1 MEIEL
6 LAPAGSYETLQAV
19 IAAGADAVYVGGGR
33 FGARAYA
40 QNLTE
45 EELLKAIDLCHL
57 YGKKLYLTVN
67 TLLKEEEL
75 SDGLCD
81 YLLPYYR
88 QGLDAVIVQ
97 DMGVFRYIRRTFPD
111 LPVHASTQMTVAG
124 SYGAAYLKELGAARI
139 VAAREL
145 SLKELRG
152 IHERTEIEIECF
164 VHGALCYC
172 YSGQCLLSS
181 IIGGRSGNRGRC
193 AQPCRLPYEVLDQKG
208 AAVPAKGAYVL
219 SPKDLCTIEHLP
231 KLAAGGVHSFKIEG
245 RMKQTAYAAGVV
257 AVYRRYLDGWQN
269 DLREAEMRG
278 MDGAE
283 ALAYAEARYRVSRE
297 DQKLLL
303 SLGNRSGFT
312 EGYFYQK
319 NGQNMITFQK
329 PNHVKTNVEAAEK
342 TNTFEERKEKI
353 KGTLILNKEFPAKIK
368 LVCRHAEILREGDVV
383 QTAKKQPLT
392 RDRVDECMKKT
403 GGTPFVFEELVIRMD
418 EDIFLPVQ
426 ALNRLRRDA
435 LAALWEELL
444 KGYRRDPAQTRP
456 KAEEAAVRAE
466 KENVPEEEE
475 AAVRAE
481 KANVPE
487 EEEAAV
493 RRRGITAA
501 GAGKTRAGS
510 DRTDQTHIAVSVET
524 KEQLDAALSC
534 DFADDIYLAS
544 VSFVPEVHRAGKR
557 AYLTLPA
564 VFRDRT
570 AERYRALVREAKAAG
585 TDGLVVKSY
594 DALGFA
600 LGPDGCGLPLIL
612 DHSLYSWNHEARMGF
627 FAEPVQP
634 AAKDPSGQPAVAETF
649 VGNGRILRDTVPLE
663 LNRREMAGRDNNG
676 SEMQLYGRLPLMTSA
691 QCVHANTAGCDHR
704 ETVLFLKDRYGKR
717 FPVKN
722 FCKECYNTIYNAA
735 PLLLFDGRED
745 FLSMGISS
753 FRLSFTVEDKKETA
767 HVLSMFRRTFLTGE
781 ARARDLFAGDYTNG
795 HYRRGVE

>member
-1 MEIEL
+1 MSLLERRTEMEIEL

-312 EGYFYQK
+312 EGY
-319 NGQNMITFQK
+319 
-329 PNHVKTNVEAAEK
+329 
-342 TNTFEERKEKI
+342 
-353 KGTLILNKEFPAKIK
+353 
-368 LVCRHAEILREGDVV
+368 
-383 QTAKKQPLT
+383 
-392 RDRVDECMKKT
+392 
-403 GGTPFVFEELVIRMD
+403 
-418 EDIFLPVQ
+418 
-426 ALNRLRRDA
+426 
-435 LAALWEELL
+435 
-444 KGYRRDPAQTRP
+444 
-456 KAEEAAVRAE
+456 
-466 KENVPEEEE
+466 
-475 AAVRAE
+475 
-481 KANVPE
+481 
-487 EEEAAV
+487 
-493 RRRGITAA
+493 
-501 GAGKTRAGS
+501 
-510 DRTDQTHIAVSVET
+510 
-524 KEQLDAALSC
+524 
-534 DFADDIYLAS
+534 
-544 VSFVPEVHRAGKR
+544 
-557 AYLTLPA
+557 
-564 VFRDRT
+564 
-570 AERYRALVREAKAAG
+570 
-585 TDGLVVKSY
+585 
-594 DALGFA
+594 
-600 LGPDGCGLPLIL
+600 
-612 DHSLYSWNHEARMGF
+612 
-627 FAEPVQP
+627 
-634 AAKDPSGQPAVAETF
+634 
-649 VGNGRILRDTVPLE
+649 
-663 LNRREMAGRDNNG
+663 
-676 SEMQLYGRLPLMTSA
+676 
-691 QCVHANTAGCDHR
+691 
-704 ETVLFLKDRYGKR
+704 
-717 FPVKN
+717 
-722 FCKECYNTIYNAA
+722 
-735 PLLLFDGRED
+735 
-745 FLSMGISS
+745 
-753 FRLSFTVEDKKETA
+753 
-767 HVLSMFRRTFLTGE
+767 
-781 ARARDLFAGDYTNG
+781 
-795 HYRRGVE
+795 